1 MKIKSLE
8 LKNYRC
14 FKETAINF
22 SDITILTGANS
33 SGKSTI
39 ISAILLYLQSN
50 NFPFYL
56 NLNGKYIN
64 LGDFSNI
71 AHSEKESINF
81 KFETLAEAAH
91 EQRMDIDVSW
101 EKEKDKSGNFAKL
114 SNLALNLGDKV
125 EYIKIRQEKGIFY
138 LSLKIYTTH
147 ANRKDVEKFYANS
160 KYFKKAKDFLM
171 TNNSLHVLECPF
183 KTLDELLKNGIYEKD
198 IEEKMGDNFPFPV
211 GNIATWVYLNDMKRT
226 NIDSNF
232 NYIGSFRL
240 EPQRTYY
247 QKNAPESKIDSA
259 GNGYIDTIIKWEQ
272 DKSEKLL
279 SLKEI
284 LKELDLFYDLKV
296 NYMQGGR
303 VELKVKT
310 SKSGKLVNISD
321 VGFGISQFLPIIVA
335 DLQLSDDSLLAISQ
349 PEIHLH
355 PSIQAKFSD
364 YIALQVKKK
373 RKQYI
378 IETHSEYIL
387 NRLRLLIAKKELKEE
402 NVSTYYFENSGKE
415 SKTFK
420 IDFSKDGKI
429 LNAPKG
435 FFETYMLDVMDIALN
450 A

>member
-33 SGKSTI
+33 SGKSTVI
-39 ISAILLYLQSN
+39 TAILLYLQSEH
-50 NFPFYL
+50 FPFYL

-64 LGDFSNI
+64 LGDFPNI
-71 AHSEKESINF
+71 AHTEQEPITFIFQLINEKYKLNIS
-81 KFETLAEAAH
+81 A
-91 EQRMDIDVSW
+91 SW
-101 EKEKDKSGNFAKL
+101 EKRKVKGNHL
-114 SNLALNLGDKV
+114 PIVSNLLLENSNKRF
-125 EYIKIRQEKGIFY
+125 IKIQKEKNSY
-138 LSLKIYTTH
+138 LLSMNISTKGYIIGRIKEQLLKFLDNQKKAFINKEEFILDEHPFKSTDDIIE
-147 ANRKDVEKFYANS
+147 NVLFNKFYIVEH
-160 KYFKKAKDFLM
+160 FIQ
-171 TNNSLHVLECPF
+171 E
-183 KTLDELLKNGIYEKD
+183 
-198 IEEKMGDNFPFPV
+198 
-211 GNIATWVYLNDMKRT
+211 NDYKR
-226 NIDSNF
+226 NQMDSNF

-247 QKNAPESKIDSA
+247 QKNAPESKIDSV

-272 DKSEKLL
+272 DNSEKLL

-284 LKELDLFYDLKV
+284 LKDLDLFYDLKV

-310 SKSGKLVNISD
+310 FKSGKLVNISD

-355 PSIQAKFSD
+355 PSIQAKFSE

-387 NRLRLLIAKKELKEE
+387 NRLRLLITKKELKEE

-415 SKTFK
+415 SKTYK

>member
-22 SDITILTGANS
+22 SDITVLTGANS

-64 LGDFSNI
+64 LGDFPNI
-71 AHSEKESINF
+71 AHTEQESITFIYKLINE
-81 KFETLAEAAH
+81 KYKLNISA
-91 EQRMDIDVSW
+91 SW
-101 EKEKDKSGNFAKL
+101 EKGKVKGNHMPMV
-114 SNLALNLGDKV
+114 SNLLLENSNKRF
-125 EYIKIRQEKGIFY
+125 IKIQKEKNSY
-138 LSLKIYTTH
+138 LLSLNISTSGYTIRIVKGNLLKFFDNLKKTFI
-147 ANRKDVEKFYANS
+147 NKKEFILNEYPFKSTDDIIENVLFNKFY
-160 KYFKKAKDFLM
+160 
-171 TNNSLHVLECPF
+171 
-183 KTLDELLKNGIYEKD
+183 
-198 IEEKMGDNFPFPV
+198 
-211 GNIATWVYLNDMKRT
+211 IAEHFIQENDYKR
-226 NIDSNF
+226 NQIDSNF

-284 LKELDLFYDLKV
+284 LKDLDLFYDLKV

-355 PSIQAKFSD
+355 PSIQAKFGD
-364 YIALQVKKK
+364 YIALQVTKK

-387 NRLRLLIAKKELKEE
+387 NRLRLLIVKKELKEE